1 MGTSLSIDKK
11 QSTLNDIL
19 KVKPENYRRMDVE
32 DTIPNNIGF
41 HLRMW
46 KFEKDSKNPI
56 DPVAKCFSLQDLRAD
71 TFEITPTDCYLVMLI
86 FREEFHI
93 DPRAPNTAEFFPSSV
108 LKILPQLQKF
118 KEESLTSPVI
128 SSMDLGKINRN
139 MIDGGMGKN

>member
-46 KFEKDSKNPI
+46 KFEKDLDNPM
-56 DPVAKCFSLQDLRAD
+56 DPIARSFSIQELKTE
-71 TFEITPTDCYLVMLI
+71 TFQITPADCYLILLT
-86 FREEFHI
+86 FREEFHT
-93 DPRAPNTAEFFPSSV
+93 DPRAPNTAEYFPPSV
-108 LKILPQLQKF
+108 LKILPQFKRF
-118 KEESLTSPVI
+118 KEESLSSPVI
-128 SSMDLGKINRN
+128 SSMD
-139 MIDGGMGKN
+139 